1 MYFIGF
7 KNGMEASFESF
18 CHVSVAV
25 LGRSRKFK
33 CQKWL
38 NTSAFRDI
46 LSIKSTSSTLN
57 G

>member
-7 KNGMEASFESF
+7 RNGMEASFESF
-18 CHVSVAV
+18 RHVSVAV
-25 LGRSRKFK
+25 LRRSRKFK
-33 CQKWL
+33 YEKCL

-46 LSIKSTSSTLN
+46 LSIKLTSSTLN